1 MASFHAIL
9 LACYAVIGCQARRDL
24 RAVVYR
30 QSKLKAKVRAVISVD
45 LARPPVRSVKC
56 AVTVLALASGFG
68 LSRNWYQRLLLKH
81 PCTAAEMFLADLQR
95 QEVPV
100 VCGLTSGTFLQRST
114 ADDVLDKLM
123 AGSGDEP
130 TTWLVLDSMTAAAA
144 VTLPSLKTSRRISE
158 FAFAGPGL
166 RWLGAESGS
175 FLGAPGL
182 MLRSWQDSLNEVTP
196 RLRLVRI
203 SGNSTLDKEIGK
215 CRGSWMAHHYRRAPF
230 VSTIQQQISP
240 MAWKFAASSNAIAAT
255 AILGLVSVIFP
266 QDDDAPLLAAAVAEA
281 SVDCAAVSLEGQ
293 TQVSPEVCREER
305 REDPPD
311 TVYVKLQDVTERS
324 LMKVVS
330 TLCDVAPSKVAEEL

>member
-1 MASFHAIL
+1 MASFRAVL
-9 LACYAVIGCQARRDL
+9 LACYAVIGCQ
-24 RAVVYR
+24 
-30 QSKLKAKVRAVISVD
+30 AKVRAVISVD
-45 LARPPVRSVKC
+45 LARFYSRVTIAAPKTAL
-56 AVTVLALASGFG
+56 AVAYLLHEPNVQVLALASGFG

-95 QEVPV
+95 QDVPV
-100 VCGLTSGTFLQRST
+100 VCGLTSGTFLQRGT

-123 AGSGDEP
+123 AGSGEEP

-166 RWLGAESGS
+166 RWLGADSGS

-182 MLRSWQDSLNEVTP
+182 MLRSWQDSLKEVTP

-240 MAWKFAASSNAIAAT
+240 MASKFATSSNVIAAT

-266 QDDDAPLLAAAVAEA
+266 QDDDAPLLAAALVAEA

-293 TQVSPEVCREER
+293 TQVSPEVCRQER

-311 TVYVKLQDVTERS
+311 TVYVKLQDVTEAS
-324 LMKVVS
+324 LMRVVS